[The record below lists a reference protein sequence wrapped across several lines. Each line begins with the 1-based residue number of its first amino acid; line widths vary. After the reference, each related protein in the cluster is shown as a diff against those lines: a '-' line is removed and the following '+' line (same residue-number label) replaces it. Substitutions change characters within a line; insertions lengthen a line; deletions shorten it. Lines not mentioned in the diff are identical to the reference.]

1 MRTRGLCNRVE
12 REIRFGVDF
21 EVEALEAAVH
31 FLKPRLG
38 FIGVD
43 LGGGFSEEIAAFALL
58 CDADF
63 LKRGERIICILGRIG
78 DDLMQLEKFDELFL
92 NAGEVVCVSEGE
104 KVKSGE
110 KIAEI
115 GSTGAS
121 TGNHLHFE
129 IRKDNIR
136 INPGYILFGQ

>member
-1 MRTRGLCNRVE
+1 M
-12 REIRFGVDF
+12 
-21 EVEALEAAVH
+21 LEAAVH

-43 LGGGFSEEIAAFALL
+43 LGRGFSEEIAAFALL

-104 KVKSGE
+104 
-110 KIAEI
+110 IF
-115 GSTGAS
+115 
-121 TGNHLHFE
+121 GNF
-129 IRKDNIR
+129 
-136 INPGYILFGQ
+136 